1 MGFSAIQCGKCSAGI
16 HAGLLASGLAAACPM
31 CETELRAV
39 FFPAFFKPAAADGA
53 GAAVAAE
60 GESGCFFHPR
70 KPALHP
76 CDGCGRFLCALCN
89 IDFAGRHLCPTCIEA
104 GKTKGKM
111 ADLEN
116 RRVLYDNI
124 ALAVS
129 LLPLTCF
136 GLYFMFIT
144 GPLAV
149 ALSLWFWNRPT
160 SLFRRNKWRFVAAI
174 LLGLTELL
182 LFVWMIYFFIHGIR
196 SAK

>member
-1 MGFSAIQCGKCSAGI
+1 MAFSSIQCGKCSAGI
-16 HAGLLASGLAAACPM
+16 HAGLFAPGLPSECPM
-31 CETELRAV
+31 CGEKMRAL
-39 FFPAFFKPAAADGA
+39 FFPAFFKAASDTAVPAAAS
-53 GAAVAAE
+53 E
-60 GESGCFFHPR
+60 GESGCFFHPG

-76 CDGCGRFLCALCN
+76 CDSCGRFLCALCS
-89 IDFAGRHLCPTCIEA
+89 IDFAGRHLCPACLEA

-129 LLPLTCF
+129 LAPLTCI
-136 GLYFMFIT
+136 GLYFVWLT

-149 ALSLWFWNRPT
+149 TLSLWFWNRPT

-174 LLGLTELL
+174 LLGLAELL
-182 LFVWMIYFFIHGIR
+182 LFVWGIYYLFFR
-196 SAK
+196 RVK